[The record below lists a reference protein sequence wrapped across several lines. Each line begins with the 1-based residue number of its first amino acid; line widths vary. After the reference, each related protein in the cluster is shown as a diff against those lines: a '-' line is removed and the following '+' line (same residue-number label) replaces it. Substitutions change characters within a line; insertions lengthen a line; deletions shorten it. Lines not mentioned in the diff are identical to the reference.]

1 MRDRTKWA
9 IAAVLAGVI
18 LLAGKGQ
25 SQSTNNFEL
34 IPTIAFSSVRNL
46 PACLATVPV
55 GNQPSV
61 GEVYLMSPDG
71 TNVQQLTDNE
81 NCTHGD
87 AFAALSGDGKKIVF
101 DRFRRATDPLNPAD
115 QFLISNLFLMAADGT
130 DQQLLIQGSSASW
143 SPAVAE
149 NNQGAPESRQ
159 IVFHASASGTS
170 LPIRPDPGAP
180 TFDSDLFVLNV
191 DDCLQYL
198 SVQLGANCRNLATNI
213 TKDLQP
219 GPMAPNYNGGQFTPL
234 ASPAIEEDANWS
246 PDGTKAKVVFTSH
259 PAVSAFCT
267 PPGTCNYP
275 DTEIYTVNPDGAGL
289 TQLTHNNFEERGPAW
304 SPDGLHIV
312 YMCRI
317 GPLNQQTGL
326 ATFEICVM
334 DPAAGDG
341 DGTKYSRLTSNGVL
355 DATPSWSPDGT
366 QIVFHRNP
374 PPFQLWMVKADT
386 SCVQNPDGSISCSC
400 RSGTYPASGKC
411 EMQLTNTPGI
421 MNGFPDWG
429 EVRVHIPN
437 K

>member
-1 MRDRTKWA
+1 MA
-9 IAAVLAGVI
+9 SAI
-18 LLAGKGQ
+18 LLAGTGQ

-34 IPTIAFSSVRNL
+34 VPAMAFSSVRNL
-46 PACLATVPV
+46 PACFATVPV
-55 GNQPSV
+55 GNQPAV
-61 GEVYLMSPDG
+61 GEIYLMSPDG
-71 TNVQQLTDNE
+71 TNVRQLTDNE

-101 DRFRRATDPLNPAD
+101 DRLRLASDPLNPAD

-130 DQQLLIQGSSASW
+130 DQLLLIQGSSASW

-149 NNQGAPESRQ
+149 NNHGAPESRR

-198 SVQLGANCRNLATNI
+198 SVQPAANCRDLATDI

-234 ASPAIEEDANWS
+234 AAPAIEEDANWS
-246 PDGTKAKVVFTSH
+246 PDGTKVVFTSH
-259 PAVSAFCT
+259 PAVFAFCT

-275 DTEIYTVNPDGAGL
+275 DTEIYTANPDGTGL
-289 TQLTHNNFEERGPAW
+289 TQLTHNNYEERAPAW
-304 SPDGLHIV
+304 SPDGSHIA

-317 GPLNQQTGL
+317 GPPNTTTGL
-326 ATFEICVM
+326 ATFEICIM
-334 DPAAGDG
+334 DANGDG
-341 DGTKYSRLTSNGVL
+341 EGIKRLTSNGVL

-374 PPFQLWMVKADT
+374 PPFQLWVVKTDT
-386 SCVQNPDGSISCSC
+386 SCVQNLDGSISCSC
-400 RSGTYPASGKC
+400 PSGTYPPSGKC
-411 EMQLTNTPGI
+411 EMKLTNTLGV

-437 K
+437 E

>member
-1 MRDRTKWA
+1 MRNRTRWGM
-9 IAAVLAGVI
+9 AAALSSVI
-18 LLAGKGQ
+18 LLAGTGP

-34 IPTIAFSSVRNL
+34 VPTIAFSSVRNA
-46 PACLATVPV
+46 PDCLAAIPV

-61 GEVYLMSPDG
+61 GEIYLMSPDG
-71 TNVQQLTDNE
+71 TNVRQLTGND

-87 AFAALSGDGKKIVF
+87 AFAALSGDTKKIVF
-101 DRFRRATDPLNPAD
+101 DRFQLATDPQNPSN
-115 QFLISNLFLMAADGT
+115 QFLISNLFLMEADGT
-130 DQQLLIQGSSASW
+130 NQQPLIRGSSASW
-143 SPAVAE
+143 SPAVTE
-149 NNQGAPESRQ
+149 KNQGAPESRQ

-198 SVQLGANCRNLATNI
+198 SVQPGANCRDLATDI

-219 GPMAPNYNGGQFTPL
+219 DPSMAPNYNNGQFSPP
-234 ASPAIEEDANWS
+234 AAPAIEEDANWS
-246 PDGTKAKVVFTSH
+246 PDGTKIVFTSH

-267 PPGTCNYP
+267 PSGTCNYP
-275 DTEIYTVNPDGAGL
+275 DTEIYTVNPDGTGL
-289 TQLTHNNFEERGPAW
+289 TQLTHNNYEERAPAW

-317 GPLNQQTGL
+317 GPPNKQTGL
-326 ATFEICVM
+326 PTFEICVV
-334 DPAAGDG
+334 DANGDG
-341 DGTKYSRLTSNGVL
+341 DGIKRLTWNGVL
-355 DATPSWSPDGT
+355 DATPAWSPDGT

-374 PPFQLWMVKADT
+374 PPFQLWVVKADT
-386 SCVQNPDGSISCSC
+386 SCVQNPDQSISCSC
-400 RSGTYPASGKC
+400 PSGTYPTSGKC
-411 EMQLTNTPGI
+411 EMQLTNTTGI

-429 EVRVHIPN
+429 EVRMHV